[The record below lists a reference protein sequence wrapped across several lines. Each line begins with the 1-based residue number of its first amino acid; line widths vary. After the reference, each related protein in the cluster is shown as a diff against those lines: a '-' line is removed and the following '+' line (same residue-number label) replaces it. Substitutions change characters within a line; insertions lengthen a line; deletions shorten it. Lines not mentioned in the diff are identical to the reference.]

1 MSLPRLTLKV
11 ALLFF
16 LSILLAN
23 CAPVVTPT
31 TVPPTAPPAATPRPA
46 TAAPVAPT
54 SAPTAAPAATSVPS
68 PAAEQPKRGGTF
80 VVALGAN
87 PEHLN
92 ISLSSS
98 VIIGL
103 AASAATEGLVRISRD
118 YQLKPALATSWNV
131 SADGKS
137 ITFKLRTGVKWHD
150 GKPFTSADVK
160 YTFEKITPL
169 HPRAS
174 SVFRNVDSIEAPDD
188 QTVIIKLKA
197 PFAPFVDFLTAE
209 NTGIQPK
216 HIFEGTDAL
225 KNPANNAPIGTGP
238 FKFDSWKPGESVTFV
253 RNPDYWDAGKPYV
266 DRLVFR
272 ILPDS
277 NSRIL
282 ALESGDVDFVSNYDI
297 AFGDVAR
304 LKRSKDI
311 AIEEG
316 RGHPRVLLLFFNT
329 KKPPLDNIAVR
340 AALFRGLDR
349 KLMLESG
356 FANIGGLGTS
366 SISPAMSWA
375 YNPEVDYMKMYA
387 YDTAR
392 ANKELDDAGF
402 KKGADGNRFTLRFTY
417 DPAQPGFKEVADIVR
432 ANWQALGVNVALES
446 RERSVWLDLVYT
458 KKDYDTSI
466 AFYTSSGDVV
476 FGIQRAYICSKIRP
490 ATFTNASQYCN
501 PELDKLFE
509 QGATAV
515 TREERAKPY
524 KQAQAIIAKDI
535 PSAVLIDSGFVDAV
549 RAKFG
554 NLKIF
559 FDSPETTSPWYAQI
573 YQK

>member
-1 MSLPRLTLKV
+1 MNGSSRLFLKGV
-11 ALLFF
+11 LLLILVIAL
-16 LSILLAN
+16 AG
-23 CAPVVTPT
+23 CAP
-31 TVPPTAPPAATPRPA
+31 ATP
-46 TAAPVAPT
+46 TAAPPPAVLVLPASTVPVATVPSGPPATSAPT
-54 SAPTAAPAATSVPS
+54 SAPT

-80 VVALGAN
+80 VVALGSN

-98 VIIGL
+98 VIVGL
-103 AASAATEGLVRISRD
+103 AASAATEGLVRIARD
-118 YQLKPALATSWNV
+118 YQLKPALATSWTV
-131 SADGKS
+131 SPDGKA
-137 ITFKLRTGVKWHD
+137 ITFKLRMGVKWHD
-150 GKPFTSADVK
+150 GVPFTSADVK
-160 YTFEKITPL
+160 YTYEKLSPL

-174 SVFRNVDSIEAPDD
+174 TVFKNIDSIETPDD

-216 HIFEGTDAL
+216 HIYDGTDPL

-238 FKFDSWKPGESVTFV
+238 FKFDLWKPGESVTFV
-253 RNPDYWDAGKPYV
+253 RNPDYWDTGKPYV

-297 AFGDVAR
+297 AFNDVAR
-304 LKRSKDI
+304 LRKSKDI
-311 AIEEG
+311 VIEDG

-329 KKPPLDNIAVR
+329 KKPPMDDVR
-340 AALFRGLDR
+340 VRGALFRALDR
-349 KLMLESG
+349 KLMLDGG

-375 YNPEVDYMKMYA
+375 YNPDVDYMKMYA
-387 YDTAR
+387 YDVVR

-432 ANWQALGVNVALES
+432 VNWQALGVNVTLES

-458 KKDYDTSI
+458 KKDYDTTI

-476 FGIQRAYICSKIRP
+476 FGIQRAYTCAEIRP

-501 PELDKLFE
+501 SDLDKLFD

-515 TREERAKPY
+515 TREDRAKFY
-524 KQAQAIIAKDI
+524 KPAQVIIAKDL
-535 PSAVLIDSGFVDAV
+535 PSAVLIDSGFADAV
-549 RAKFG
+549 RNKFG
-554 NLKIF
+554 NLKVF
-559 FDSPETTSPWYAQI
+559 FNSPETTSALYGEI